1 MSMYLLQHYKY
12 MRTLS
17 FTDIEMGNFEFST
30 NRIPF
35 NCRESFTRVA
45 ANRPLSPEEF
55 EKEQDSPYKIKKY
68 HYNYKH
74 LEELS
79 ESNLRLTFVNMATKA
94 FFERKDKTVREENL
108 NLDNMSSR
116 EREEVVYRM
125 KRELE
130 ELSLT
135 PDAKDSFFSQM
146 ASDTQLQSQ
155 FKLWKQNLSV
165 PMTDQLKERAERK
178 MQKMEEQRF
187 EKENED
193 QAFFRKK
200 SDGDDLYDLDA

>member
-1 MSMYLLQHYKY
+1 MSAYLLQQFKY

-17 FTDIEMGNFEFST
+17 FTDIEKGNFEFST
-30 NRIPF
+30 TRIPV
-35 NCRESFTRVA
+35 NCRQMFTRVA

-55 EKEQDSPYKIKKY
+55 EKEADSPYKIKKY

-74 LEELS
+74 QEELS
-79 ESNLRLTFVNMATKA
+79 DDNLRQTFVNMATKA
-94 FFERKDKTVREENL
+94 FFERQDKTVREENL
-108 NLDNMSSR
+108 NLDSMSSR

-135 PDAKDSFFSQM
+135 PDANESFFSQM
-146 ASDTQLQSQ
+146 ANDTQLQTQ

-165 PMTDQLKERAERK
+165 PMTDQLEERARRK
-178 MQKMEEQRF
+178 
-187 EKENED
+187 
-193 QAFFRKK
+193 
-200 SDGDDLYDLDA
+200 L